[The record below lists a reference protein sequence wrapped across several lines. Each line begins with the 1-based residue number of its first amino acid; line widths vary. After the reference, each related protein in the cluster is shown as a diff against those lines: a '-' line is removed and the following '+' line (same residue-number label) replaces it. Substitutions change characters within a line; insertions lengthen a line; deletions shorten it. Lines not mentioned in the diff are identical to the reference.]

1 MAGEGAEE
9 KEKEDHMK
17 LARPKMQALAIHK
30 KFVTV

>member
-1 MAGEGAEE
+1 MAGEGAE
-9 KEKEDHMK
+9 EKEDHMK